1 MISGDG
7 DLLDLS
13 GNLMYTPT
21 TVFVDAEGNLVG
33 DAVIGVQK
41 DMEAVF
47 LAAVNQVLAE
57 RMRSALQSKAIL
69 ILRYGLL
76 GASVLLIA
84 IGLARQ
90 EHLEVMQKAVRIC
103 LECIGIG

>member
-1 MISGDG
+1 
-7 DLLDLS
+7 
-13 GNLMYTPT
+13 
-21 TVFVDAEGNLVG
+21 
-33 DAVIGVQK
+33 
-41 DMEAVF
+41 
-47 LAAVNQVLAE
+47 
-57 RMRSALQSKAIL
+57 MRSALRSKAVL

-90 EHLEVMQKAVRIC
+90 EHLEVMQKAGRIC